1 MGVDVGV
8 GVGVGVMV
16 RVGVGV
22 GVGVAVGIAV
32 GVEAA
37 LRARVQDYRR
47 EEHIRN
53 RSRKKSWRMR
63 SWSRGV
69 TIKSRDG
76 IKSGNRNSGTKPKII
91 KVRSEERRHSS
102 IRNGRRGSW
111 NSRSRKEK

>member
-1 MGVDVGV
+1 
-8 GVGVGVMV
+8 MV

-69 TIKSRDG
+69 TIKSRDK

-91 KVRSEERRHSS
+91 RRPSGEEGASAFRLLTN
-102 IRNGRRGSW
+102 I
-111 NSRSRKEK
+111 